1 MSADAV
7 EQIAMNKDNRVNI
20 LPVVDAIVEIART
33 THDPETA
40 RLLMELAH
48 RLLEEA
54 GLPSDD
60 HRGGGELPN
69 GWVSDLVAE
78 LA

>member
-1 MSADAV
+1 MSAGAV
-7 EQIAMNKDNRVNI
+7 EKNAMNKDNRVNI
-20 LPVVDAIVEIART
+20 LPVVDAIAEIART

-40 RLLMELAH
+40 RLLMELAQ

-54 GLPSDD
+54 GLPPDD
-60 HRGGGELPN
+60 HRGGGELQN
-69 GWVSDLVAE
+69 GWVSDLVDE